1 MQLSRVLI
9 TGCGGMLGSAIYP
22 YFRDY
27 FETVL
32 ATDKDLCESWL
43 QLLDVRDVDGM
54 KAIFSSFKPDLVL
67 HLAAE
72 TDVEYCETHPDV
84 AYNTNATSTRNL
96 AELCE
101 QGGATLV
108 YISTAGTFDGEKET
122 PYTEED
128 EPKPIMVYGQSKFDG
143 ENYVK
148 EICSRYY
155 IVRAGWMVGGGQRKD
170 HKFVSKIIDQIV
182 ESQPVIYAV
191 NDKWGA
197 PTYTHDFALNLFKL
211 LQSEHYGIY
220 HMVCE
225 GDGTRYDVAQEI
237 LDICGRNDIKL
248 EAVDS
253 DYFSDTYFAPRPRSE
268 IMVNANL
275 AKIGINL
282 MRPWKL
288 ALRDYLVRGFPH
300 LIARDDI
307 DTDNVDPLYP
317 SLERRSAADRRVLNA
332 TSQQKDNGR
341 FGSDRRGQYSI
352 ADLIDELH
360 DGKGL
365 ESAYE
370 SYQH

>member
-32 ATDKDLCESWL
+32 ATDKDVCDPWL
-43 QLLDVRDVDGM
+43 QPLDVRDAEGT
-54 KAIFSSFKPDLVL
+54 KSIFASFKPDLVL

-72 TDVEYCETHPDV
+72 TDLEYCETHQDV
-84 AYNTNATSTRNL
+84 AYSTNTTATREL

-101 QGGATLV
+101 QSGTTLV
-108 YISTAGTFDGEKET
+108 YISTAGTFDGEKKT
-122 PYTEED
+122 PYTEDD

-143 ENYVK
+143 ENHVR

-155 IVRAGWMVGGGQRKD
+155 IVRAGWMVGGGEDKD

-182 ESQPVIYAV
+182 ANQAVIYAV
-191 NDKWGA
+191 SDKWGT

-211 LQSEHYGIY
+211 LESEQYGTY

-225 GDGTRYDVAQEI
+225 GDGTRYDVAREI
-237 LDICGRNDIKL
+237 LDICGRDDITLK
-248 EAVDS
+248 AVNSEFFD
-253 DYFSDTYFAPRPRSE
+253 DTYFVPRPRSE

-275 AKIGINL
+275 AKLGINL

-300 LIARDDI
+300 LIVRDDI

-317 SLERRSAADRRVLNA
+317 SLERRSAADRRASNS
-332 TSQQKDNGR
+332 TSQRGDCGR
-341 FGSDRRGQYSI
+341 SGSDRRGQYSI
-352 ADLIDELH
+352 VDPVSDLKAQE
-360 DGKGL
+360 
-365 ESAYE
+365 
-370 SYQH
+370 